1 MFDITS
7 AEPIGVKN
15 NKFDIQKSINYSTS
29 VITFTESGSISV
41 FFKDDYGNEGS
52 DIVTVD
58 NIDKTPPSLTAITE
72 VNPEKTEVT
81 VKFEKPID
89 TAGNVIDKRRELA
102 DVTVNYG
109 GIAQVADKA
118 EYVFYETVF
127 TRLKFMMMKVYR
139 HT

>member
-1 MFDITS
+1 M
-7 AEPIGVKN
+7 
-15 NKFDIQKSINYSTS
+15 
-29 VITFTESGSISV
+29 

-72 VNPEKTEVT
+72 VNLEKTEVT
-81 VKFEKPID
+81 VKFEKAVD

-109 GIAQVADKA
+109 GIAQVADKRNM
-118 EYVFYETVF
+118 YSTKTVF

-139 HT
+139 HI